1 MKTYSKIA
9 ILTFIFVLA
18 GFVLSPV
25 FVSAKN
31 GIFGQNQQGNNQ
43 GQQQSTNRPA
53 GNQDKGLNQ
62 SNKPLNTNKG
72 NSNFCANIDKMTQL
86 EKRLVEN
93 QAKVEQK
100 RQEKEQKIVERWTER
115 NTKQE
120 ATRDKWDENRENFFD
135 ALEEKAGTDAQK
147 QAVLA
152 FKQAVTAAIQ
162 ARRAAIDSAIEA
174 FRKSVE
180 EAVASKKNNTEA
192 LMNTFRNEIQAAI
205 AKAETDC
212 ALANPDPVAIRTA
225 FQASV
230 RVAKEKF
237 LSGKKGVEGISNSMQ
252 ALINARK
259 QAIEKATADFKLAME
274 QARIA
279 LRAAFPNES
288 TPTPTATPTI
298 TPTATPTTTPTVSP
312 TATPTTTPTP
322 TATPTT
328 TPTPTATAT
337 PTATPTI
344 TPTPTA
350 TP

>member
-1 MKTYSKIA
+1 MMKTYSKIA

-18 GFVLSPV
+18 GFVFSPV

-43 GQQQSTNRPA
+43 GQQQPTDRPT
-53 GNQDKGLNQ
+53 GNQGNGLNQ
-62 SNKPLNTNKG
+62 SNKPVNTNKG

-86 EKRLVEN
+86 EEKLVEN

-100 RQEKEQKIVERWTER
+100 RQEQQEKITERWTER

-120 ATRDKWDENRENFFD
+120 AARDKWDENRENFFN

-152 FKQAVTAAIQ
+152 FKQAVTVAIQ

-180 EAVASKKNNTEA
+180 ESIASKKNNTEA

-212 ALANPDPVAIRTA
+212 ALTGADPVAIRTT

-230 RVAKEKF
+230 RAAKEKF
-237 LSGKKGVEGISNSMQ
+237 LNGKKGLEGVNNSMQ
-252 ALINARK
+252 ALISARK
-259 QAIEKATADFKLAME
+259 KAIEKATNDFKAAME

-279 LRAAFPNES
+279 LRAAFPIANSTPTPTATATPTS

-298 TPTATPTTTPTVSP
+298 TPTPTTIPTES
-312 TATPTTTPTP
+312 
-322 TATPTT
+322 PTT

-337 PTATPTI
+337 PTV
-344 TPTPTA
+344 TPTA